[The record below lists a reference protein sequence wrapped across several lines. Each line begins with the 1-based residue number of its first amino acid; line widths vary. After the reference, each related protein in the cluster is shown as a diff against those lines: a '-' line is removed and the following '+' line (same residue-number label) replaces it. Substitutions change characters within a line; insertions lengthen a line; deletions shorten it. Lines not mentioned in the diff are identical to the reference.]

1 MTETLYVVACA
12 ANPLLW
18 QTRAALA
25 RAAILDWLR
34 EPNIHVTLAECAY
47 GSRGY
52 QLSDLA
58 GARVTHVPLRATT
71 MAWSKECLINRAI
84 STLPPDALKIA
95 ALDADVTFRQAGWAT
110 KTLNALDLYEVI
122 QPWVTAH
129 DLGPNDEHLAAHA
142 SFASVYHS
150 GKPVVASGA
159 KFWAF
164 NGGPYAYPHSG
175 YAWAWQRQLLNRVGG
190 LFEYGGMG
198 SGDHHMALGM
208 VGKVDAS
215 LPGGVTLGYRNAVMA
230 WANLA
235 SSAINGKL
243 GFAHGTIEHPFHG
256 RKSDRGYESRWDMF
270 LDHGFDPLVD
280 LKRNTYGVLEFSGAK
295 PDLERA
301 FDRYLR
307 SREEDANILT

>member
-1 MTETLYVVACA
+1 MTETLYVVACV

-18 QTRAALA
+18 QTRSALA

-34 EPNIHVTLAECAY
+34 EPNVHVTLAECAY

-122 QPWVTAH
+122 QPWVTAY

-164 NGGPYAYPHSG
+164 NGGPTPTRIRATPGRGSANCSIASAACSNTG
-175 YAWAWQRQLLNRVGG
+175 AWARATITWRWGWSGRSTLLCP
-190 LFEYGGMG
+190 
-198 SGDHHMALGM
+198 A
-208 VGKVDAS
+208 A
-215 LPGGVTLGYRNAVMA
+215 
-230 WANLA
+230 
-235 SSAINGKL
+235 
-243 GFAHGTIEHPFHG
+243 
-256 RKSDRGYESRWDMF
+256 
-270 LDHGFDPLVD
+270 
-280 LKRNTYGVLEFSGAK
+280 
-295 PDLERA
+295 
-301 FDRYLR
+301 
-307 SREEDANILT
+307 